1 MDPTAV
7 PVAPLVTEMQAEADV
22 GPDTIMEE
30 VAATDRAAREE
41 EAEAERLE
49 REEMAQAE
57 RLKREEM
64 AQAERL
70 KREEEAEAERLKR
83 EEDSEAATMA
93 DTVPEGAEGADKEVM
108 PGDKLASSDVEEVE
122 PVVKPWWKFW

>member
-1 MDPTAV
+1 M
-7 PVAPLVTEMQAEADV
+7 PVAPPVTEMQAEADV

-70 KREEEAEAERLKR
+70 KREEE
-83 EEDSEAATMA
+83 SEAATMA